1 MERLMK
7 IKVGSRLFF
16 PLPQAVLRVT
26 FEAFPHGTSTSIPS
40 TSTVPYFTTHSILRC
55 RVPISGV
62 QVITAALRPTL
73 THSNYSNSLALCRI
87 SDHSYPRD
95 TRGIRYPLEIP
106 QHSHAL
112 ARTATVEN
120 TLERAPSFDHHHN
133 PCANSPQSPTS
144 PSSQP
149 SSLHGLQAAVAAT
162 GNSSNTSLTSCE
174 PRFYPSAATTSSSFV
189 QTAVAFPID
198 DPGASS
204 VTVPDSAAMT
214 VASRKKV
221 RMMTAPSVSA
231 VVVARGTDGIES
243 LLQPLSSFPT
253 AGITPPLAT
262 PAAAAA
268 ARRPTHC
275 ARHSVGAPV
284 LAPKDACAFLRR
296 DSNPNPSSLGLRPSP
311 GRVTCAAIACSTGGT
326 GPMCR
331 GGAFQKTAEL
341 VGR

>member
-1 MERLMK
+1 VYRRPRKSAEGAIPSCLHRSEEPLQRHMERLMK
-7 IKVGSRLFF
+7 IK
-16 PLPQAVLRVT
+16 
-26 FEAFPHGTSTSIPS
+26 AFPHGTSTSIPS

-198 DPGASS
+198 DPEGAH
-204 VTVPDSAAMT
+204 D
-214 VASRKKV
+214 
-221 RMMTAPSVSA
+221 
-231 VVVARGTDGIES
+231 DGAKC
-243 LLQPLSSFPT
+243 LCRR
-253 AGITPPLAT
+253 
-262 PAAAAA
+262 
-268 ARRPTHC
+268 RRPW
-275 ARHSVGAPV
+275 
-284 LAPKDACAFLRR
+284 D
-296 DSNPNPSSLGLRPSP
+296 
-311 GRVTCAAIACSTGGT
+311 GRN
-326 GPMCR
+326 
-331 GGAFQKTAEL
+331 
-341 VGR
+341 